1 MPDGNDICLAAV
13 STTSCNVLSA
23 ARSNELQ
30 LPRKVGFI
38 AVLQRRKSTFS
49 ADAHHLTE
57 IRFE

>member
-1 MPDGNDICLAAV
+1 VA
-13 STTSCNVLSA
+13 TTSGNVLSA

>member
-1 MPDGNDICLAAV
+1 VA
-13 STTSCNVLSA
+13 TTSGTVLSA

-30 LPRKVGFI
+30 LPRKFGLM

-49 ADAHHLTE
+49 ADAHRLTE